1 MRTRLA
7 AMTALDAQTHKDVD
21 LFLTVAAGLLD
32 EGADRAPPARR
43 RS

>member
-7 AMTALDAQTHKDVD
+7 AMTTLDAQTHKDVD

-32 EGADRAPPARR
+32 EGIGRHRR
-43 RS
+43 GEGS